1 LFVAQADPDSVY
13 RALKAFGCHW
23 KKKEGRRKKK
33 ETRPLN
39 PEAPL
44 QEHGKTVVFK
54 PATCRGFQNGAE
66 IEPQLVQKKT
76 VSAGHAPICVDPRHL
91 RLKLGTVRLFVD

>member
-23 KKKEGRRKKK
+23 KKKEGRNAADQS
-33 ETRPLN
+33 ES
-39 PEAPL
+39 PL

-54 PATCRGFQNGAE
+54 PATCRGFQNGAD

-91 RLKLGTVRLFVD
+91 Q

>member
-1 LFVAQADPDSVY
+1 LLVAQADPDSVY

-23 KKKEGRRKKK
+23 KKK

-54 PATCRGFQNGAE
+54 PSTCRGFQNGAE

-91 RLKLGTVRLFVD
+91 R